1 MTSVIVVFPR
11 TEDAGR
17 VKNLL
22 QRSGIDVYAVCTN
35 GGAALQAADRLGEG
49 IVVCGYSLKDMLYR
63 HLYELLPQ
71 GFQML
76 LLTSGRGLE
85 EEESGEISVLRMP
98 LSTPELTDQIERMIS
113 QYRPAKQIRVE
124 KRSRSE
130 SQAKIIAEAKQRLMQ
145 RRSMS
150 EPEAHRYL
158 QKISMDSGTNL
169 VETAEMILSLM

>member
-11 TEDAGR
+11 PEDAGR
-17 VKNLL
+17 VKKLL

-35 GGAALQAADRLGEG
+35 GGAALQAADQLGEG

-63 HLYELLPQ
+63 HLYELLPP
-71 GFQML
+71 GFGML
-76 LLTSGRGLE
+76 MLTSGRGLE
-85 EEESGEISVLRMP
+85 EDSGEIRVLRMP
-98 LSTPELTDQIERMIS
+98 LSARELVDQIERMIS
-113 QYRPAKQIRVE
+113 EYRPARPVRIE

-130 SQAKIIAEAKQRLMQ
+130 SQAKIIEEAKIRLMQ
-145 RRSMS
+145 RRSMT

-158 QKISMDSGTNL
+158 QKTSMDSGTNL

>member
-1 MTSVIVVFPR
+1 MASVIVVFPR

-22 QRSGIDVYAVCTN
+22 QRSGIEVYAVCTS
-35 GGAALQAADRLGEG
+35 GGAALQAADQLGEG
-49 IVVCGYSLKDMLYR
+49 IVVCGYRLKDMLYR
-63 HLYELLPQ
+63 HLYELLPK
-71 GFQML
+71 GFMML
-76 LLTSGRGLE
+76 LLSSGRGLE
-85 EEESGEISVLRMP
+85 EEVPGAVRVLRMP
-98 LSTPELTDQIERMIS
+98 LSARELIEQIGRMAS
-113 QYRPAKQIRVE
+113 EYRPEKPARIE

-130 SQAKIIAEAKQRLMQ
+130 EQTKIIEEAKLRLMQ

-158 QKISMDSGTNL
+158 QKTSMDSGTNL